1 MLSLA
6 LSLLISTAAAPDAT
20 TTQRT
25 DSATEAPAKEK
36 LVCRRDPN
44 TGTRLAKR
52 ICKTQ
57 EEWNREADTVSQR
70 LNDNKGN

>member
-25 DSATEAPAKEK
+25 DGGTEAPAKEK